1 MGSINAALFFEGEE
15 RAFLLRRLFKLN
27 YILIT
32 VFTNCGKGSKA

>member
-1 MGSINAALFFEGEE
+1 MSSISIALFFEGKE
-15 RAFLLRRLFKLN
+15 RAFLLRRFFKLN